1 MKYSTDSEFVCSKSC
16 GMIWGCFIIN
26 FSTIGLL
33 EKKLSIFEIIL
44 NFRKLLAFSLYL
56 LIFPYISKKWLKLP
70 FFGQKSTKWA
80 KNWAYDP
87 FIWFLSI
94 FKILEHFAYFWPIF
108 GRFLAKNLILTSFSM
123 FFAANEVI
131 WRHNWRYFW
140 ILITKIF
147 LWAIYR

>member
-1 MKYSTDSEFVCSKSC
+1 MKYSTDSEYLYYNKCR
-16 GMIWGCFIIN
+16 MIGGCIIIN

-44 NFRKLLAFSLYL
+44 NFHKLLAFSLYL

-80 KNWAYDP
+80 KNWTYDP

-94 FKILEHFAYFWPIF
+94 FKVLEHFAYFWTIF
-108 GRFLAKNLILTSFSM
+108 RRFLAKNLILTSFSM

-131 WRHNWRYFW
+131 WRHNWLYLR
-140 ILITKIF
+140 ILVIF
-147 LWAIYR
+147 VLIILL